1 MSINS
6 LDLLY
11 IQCVMPK
18 RKVKEEKPRKRLG
31 KKELLIP
38 PAAMGVSLLIT
49 LVIIPQVAPPPL
61 PLEVCLKGHNVDTFS
76 IHPTVEVLV
85 DGNLKQ
91 LPSGIGNE
99 TVDGKECLRPIH
111 TDAQGN
117 TIHIEYVRPIRLT
130 LGDFMKIYSSDNMTI
145 SVVDNPPGSS
155 LNRSLHL
162 SDYDIHYSYYSDE
175 GEFTRVTS
183 PFDVPPFRDNMVT
196 RIELT
201 SR

>member
-1 MSINS
+1 
-6 LDLLY
+6 
-11 IQCVMPK
+11 MPK

-38 PAAMGVSLLIT
+38 PAIMGISLLVT
-49 LVIIPQVAPPPL
+49 LIIIPQIAPPPL

-76 IHPTVEVLV
+76 IHPVIEVLV

-99 TVDGKECLRPIH
+99 TVDGNECLRSIH
-111 TDAQGN
+111 TDAQGT

-130 LGDFMKIYSSDNMTI
+130 LEDFMKIYSPDNTTI
-145 SVVDNPPGSS
+145 SVMDNSSGSF
-155 LNRSLHL
+155 LKANLRL
-162 SDYDIHYSYYSDE
+162 SDYNILYSYYSED
-175 GEFTRVTS
+175 GKFTRVKDPS
-183 PFDVPPFRDNMVT
+183 YIPPFRDNMMS

-201 SR
+201 SK

>member
-1 MSINS
+1 
-6 LDLLY
+6 
-11 IQCVMPK
+11 MPK

-38 PAAMGVSLLIT
+38 PAAMGISLLVT

-91 LPSGIGNE
+91 FPSGVGNE
-99 TVDGKECLRPIH
+99 TIDGKECLRPIH

-117 TIHIEYVRPIRLT
+117 IVHIEYVRPIRLT
-130 LGDFMKIYSSDNMTI
+130 LGDFMKIYSPDNMTI
-145 SVVDNPPGSS
+145 SVMDNTSALS
-155 LNRSLHL
+155 QNLNLK
-162 SDYDIHYSYYSDE
+162 DYDIRYSYYSDD
-175 GEFTRVTS
+175 GKFTIVTN
-183 PFDVPPFRDNMVT
+183 PFNVPPFRDNMVV

-201 SR
+201 SK

>member
-1 MSINS
+1 
-6 LDLLY
+6 
-11 IQCVMPK
+11 MPK

-85 DGNLKQ
+85 DGKLKQ

-117 TIHIEYVRPIRLT
+117 IVHIEYVRPIRLT
-130 LGDFMKIYSSDNMTI
+130 LGDFMKIYSPDNMTI
-145 SVVDNPPGSS
+145 SVMDNASGSY
-155 LNRSLHL
+155 LRQNLLL
-162 SDYDIHYSYYSDE
+162 SDYDVLYSYYSEDDK
-175 GEFTRVTS
+175 FTKVED
-183 PFDVPPFRDNMVT
+183 PFDTPPFRDNMVA

>member
-1 MSINS
+1 
-6 LDLLY
+6 
-11 IQCVMPK
+11 MPK

-38 PAAMGVSLLIT
+38 PAAMGISLLVT

-61 PLEVCLKGHNVDTFS
+61 PLDVCLKGHNVDTFS

-85 DGNLKQ
+85 DGKLKQ

-99 TVDGKECLRPIH
+99 TVDGKDCLRPIH
-111 TDAQGN
+111 MDAQGN
-117 TIHIEYVRPIRLT
+117 MIHIEYVRPIRLT
-130 LGDFMKIYSSDNMTI
+130 LGDFMKIYSPDNMTI
-145 SVVDNPPGSS
+145 SVMDNASNS
-155 LNRSLHL
+155 IL
-162 SDYDIHYSYYSDE
+162 SQNLDLRDYDIRYSCYSDD
-175 GEFTRVTS
+175 GKFTRVKN
-183 PFDVPPFRDNMVT
+183 PFDIPPFRDNMVT

>member
-1 MSINS
+1 
-6 LDLLY
+6 
-11 IQCVMPK
+11 MPK

-38 PAAMGVSLLIT
+38 PATMGISLLVT
-49 LVIIPQVAPPPL
+49 LVIIPRIAPPPL
-61 PLEVCLKGHNVDTFS
+61 LLEVCLKGHNVDTFS
-76 IHPTVEVLV
+76 IYPTIEVLV

-91 LPSGIGNE
+91 LLFGVGNE
-99 TVDGKECLRPIH
+99 TVDGRECLRPIH

-130 LGDFMKIYSSDNMTI
+130 LGDFMKIYSPNNMTL
-145 SVVDNPPGSS
+145 SVVDHSSGSS
-155 LNRSLHL
+155 LVQNLRL
-162 SDYDIHYSYYSDE
+162 SDYDIHYSYYSEDGKYTRDE
-175 GEFTRVTS
+175 DPFT
-183 PFDVPPFRDNMVT
+183 VPPFRDNMVA

>member
-1 MSINS
+1 
-6 LDLLY
+6 
-11 IQCVMPK
+11 MPK

-38 PAAMGVSLLIT
+38 PAAMGISLLVT
-49 LVIIPQVAPPPL
+49 LVIIPRIAPPPL

-85 DGNLKQ
+85 DGNRNQ
-91 LPSGIGNE
+91 LPSGVGNE
-99 TVDGKECLRPIH
+99 TVDGHECLRPIH

-130 LGDFMKIYSSDNMTI
+130 LGDFMKLYSPDNKTI
-145 SVVDNPPGSS
+145 SVIYNSS
-155 LNRSLHL
+155 RSSMYQILQL
-162 SDYDIHYSYYSDE
+162 SDYDILYSYYSED
-175 GEFTRVTS
+175 GRFTRVKD
-183 PFDVPPFRDNMVT
+183 PFDIPPFRDNMVT